1 MFRQASSREWRV
13 IVASALAQAGV
24 ASWEY
29 DLTTGEL
36 WWSEN
41 AGPLFGRPE
50 GFTPSGFEEA
60 IALMDPGDDR
70 PSDIGEIVAGLEPGP
85 VQVER
90 RALWPDGSTR
100 WTLNTYFVMRE
111 ASGEPVRLAGMMS
124 DIQDRKRRELED
136 ELLHHANRVLMESV
150 DWTSTLQATAD
161 VLVPDLADW
170 CVIDLLR
177 DGVLE
182 PVARAHTDVEKVRW
196 AEAIQA
202 EYPPDMD
209 AQLGAPNVVR
219 TGVSEL
225 YSEIPDELL
234 VSVAEGDERLL
245 EILREV
251 GYRSVIVVPLRGRRD
266 VIGTMT
272 LVMADSGR
280 GYDQAAL
287 GFAERV
293 GGQIA
298 MAIENAELHARLSEA
313 LEREKAAVH
322 TLQMGLAPDPLPGLA
337 ELDLAAHYE
346 IGGTNNV
353 GGDWYDVFTCRDGSI
368 CLVIGDVVGRGI
380 PAVASMSRYRNSMRA
395 LLMEGHPP
403 GHALTILNGMNA
415 NDALE
420 EGFAT
425 VVCAKYEPLASTLT
439 WSSAGHPP
447 ALLRDSAG
455 QVSQLLR
462 PPQPPLDVVRGFEY
476 EEGVVEVEPDNL
488 LVMYTDGLIERRGES
503 IDMSVRRLID
513 ALESAPESPKG
524 VVDQLLERLPSYPSD
539 DDLAVLVARFA
550 RTEGST
556 LR

>member
-50 GFTPSGFEEA
+50 GFIPAGFDEA

-70 PSDIGEIVAGLEPGP
+70 PSDIGQIVAALEPGP
-85 VQVER
+85 VEVER
-90 RALWPDGSTR
+90 RAVLPDGSTR
-100 WTLNTYFVMRE
+100 WTQNTYFLMRD

-124 DIQDRKRRELED
+124 DIQDRKRREQED
-136 ELLHHANRVLMESV
+136 ELLHHANQVLMGSV
-150 DWTSTLQATAD
+150 EWSSTLQATAD
-161 VLVPDLADW
+161 LLVPGLADW

-182 PVARAHTDVEKVRW
+182 PVARAHIDVEKLRW

-209 AQLGAPNVVR
+209 AALGAPNVAR

-225 YSEIPDELL
+225 YVEVPDELL

-245 EILREV
+245 EILRAV
-251 GYRSVIVVPLRGRRD
+251 GYRSVIVVPLRGRRA

-280 GYDQAAL
+280 SYDEAAL
-287 GFAERV
+287 RFAERV
-293 GGQIA
+293 GGQIGVA
-298 MAIENAELHARLSEA
+298 LENAELHAQLSEA
-313 LEREKAAVH
+313 LDRETAAVH
-322 TLQMGLAPDPLPGLA
+322 TLQKGLAPDPLPDLD
-337 ELDLAAHYE
+337 ELELAAHYE
-346 IGGTNNV
+346 IGGSNNV
-353 GGDWYDVFTCRDGSI
+353 GGDWYDVFMRREGSI
-368 CLVIGDVVGRGI
+368 CIVIGDVVGRGI
-380 PAVASMSRYRNSMRA
+380 PAVASMSRYRNSLRT
-395 LLMEGHPP
+395 LLMEDHSP
-403 GHALTILNGMNA
+403 GRALTILNGIHDRHA
-415 NDALE
+415 TG

-425 VVCAKYEPLASTLT
+425 VQCIAYEPSARTLT

-455 QVSQLLR
+455 HVSRLWR
-462 PPQPPLDVVRGFEY
+462 EPQPPLDVAPGFEY
-476 EEGVVEVEPDNL
+476 EEGIVEAEPGGL
-488 LVMYTDGLIERRGES
+488 LVLYTDGLIERRGES
-503 IDMSVRRLID
+503 IDVSVRRLVE
-513 ALESAPESPKG
+513 ALESAPDSPKA
-524 VVDQLLERLPSYPSD
+524 VVDQLLERLPTNPSE
-539 DDLAVLVARFA
+539 DDLAVLVARFPRSA
-550 RTEGST
+550 NG
-556 LR
+556 

>member
-13 IVASALAQAGV
+13 IVSSALAQAGI

-36 WWSEN
+36 WWSDN

-50 GFTPSGFEEA
+50 GYTPAGFDEA
-60 IALMDPGDDR
+60 IALVAPSDGR
-70 PSDIGEIVAGLEPGP
+70 PSDIGEIVAALEPGP
-85 VQVER
+85 VEVER
-90 RALWPDGSTR
+90 RAVLPDGSTR
-100 WTLNTYFVMRE
+100 WTLNTYFLMRD

-124 DIQDRKRRELED
+124 DIDDRKRREQED
-136 ELLHHANRVLMESV
+136 ELLHNANQVLMGSV
-150 DWTSTLQATAD
+150 ELSSTLQATAD

-182 PVARAHTDVEKVRW
+182 PMARAHTDVEKLRW
-196 AEAIQA
+196 AEAIQV

-209 AQLGAPNVVR
+209 AALGPPNVVR

-225 YSEIPDELL
+225 YTEIPDELL
-234 VSVAEGDERLL
+234 VSVADGDDRLL

-251 GYRSVIVVPLRGRRD
+251 GYRSVIVVPLRGRKG

-280 GYDQAAL
+280 GYDEKAL
-287 GFAERV
+287 TFAERV

-298 MAIENAELHARLSEA
+298 TALENAQLHTQLSET
-313 LEREKAAVH
+313 LERERAAIK
-322 TLQMGLAPDPLPGLA
+322 TLQQGLGPDPLPDLA
-337 ELDLAAHYE
+337 ELELAAHYE

-353 GGDWYDVFTCRDGSI
+353 GGDWYDVFLREGGSI

-380 PAVASMSRYRNSMRA
+380 PAVASMSRYRNSLRA
-395 LLMEGHPP
+395 LLMEGHSP
-403 GHALTILNGMNA
+403 GRALTILNGMK
-415 NDALE
+415 DHRDPG

-425 VVCAKYEPLASTLT
+425 VGCIAYEPGASTLT
-439 WSSAGHPP
+439 WSFAGHPP
-447 ALLRDSAG
+447 ALLRKGAG
-455 QVSQLLR
+455 EVNRLWR
-462 PPQPPLDVVRGFEY
+462 EPQPPLDVDGGFEY
-476 EEGVVEVEPDNL
+476 QEGVIEVEPDSL

-503 IDMSVRRLID
+503 IDISVRRLVE
-513 ALESAPESPKG
+513 ALEASPDSPKA
-524 VVDQLLERLPSYPSD
+524 VVDQLLERLPSYPSE
-539 DDLAVLVARFA
+539 DDLAVLVARFP
-550 RTEGST
+550 RSSDG
-556 LR
+556 